1 MFWYC
6 YNLNSQFFSN
16 FILLLI
22 FFCFSSPIW
31 KVCCCSIQR
40 KNQEKKIKTDMRN
53 NKKRFTLSVSV
64 RSNFSGQ
71 ACRMSSILKISIFK
85 IQWAECCGIIALHS
99 ILIIHCFLNTNH
111 PDWCEFHLKLI
122 VILLSQHFSRSISIA
137 LIKYFYSS
145 CITNITLFL

>member
-1 MFWYC
+1 MF
-6 YNLNSQFFSN
+6 LQFYTFTN
-16 FILLLI
+16 FFLLLKPHMKSLLLFNSTKKSRKKKSKQTCETTKNASRFRSACVQI
-22 FFCFSSPIW
+22 FLVKHVEFLPFLRFRSS
-31 KVCCCSIQR
+31 K
-40 KNQEKKIKTDMRN
+40 
-53 NKKRFTLSVSV
+53 
-64 RSNFSGQ
+64 SNEPN
-71 ACRMSSILKISIFK
+71 A
-85 IQWAECCGIIALHS
+85 ANS